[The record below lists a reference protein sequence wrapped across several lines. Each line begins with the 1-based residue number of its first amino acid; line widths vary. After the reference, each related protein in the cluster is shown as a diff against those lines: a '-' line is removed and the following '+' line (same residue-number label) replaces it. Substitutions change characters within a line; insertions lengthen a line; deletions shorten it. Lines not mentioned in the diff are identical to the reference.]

1 MVVGGWLFREDPFGR
16 RRRFGWNDAAES
28 KKATCLLNLMPAL
41 HYHRTTPSSFKVML
55 CFADAAAN

>member
-1 MVVGGWLFREDPFGR
+1 LFGEDPFGR